1 MANVTKTLAVM
12 EDLAIGKDKVY
23 QSRGVGQKVDLHYVV
38 DSTEQLKALDSSKYH
53 KARIYSDNSF
63 ADFTYVT
70 DPTSGIKASNAVGSW
85 ALSSLM
91 HTDALS
97 EQDKTYKG
105 LFADGFT
112 YELSNDVGVDADGNS
127 WIYVGDGAPNKVVAT
142 GTVPSVSAGY
152 QQVTFNGASGV
163 ISNDGNNL
171 QYHIDDI
178 NGFTDALL
186 DDAGIAPSGLP
197 DTAVSSQRLEAIK
210 FTAKKATR
218 VFNEVIDGTSRDLQ
232 SRSLDTLNI
241 LDFGGLDDD
250 DGSLT
255 TTNSLT
261 AFADAFAYLNSIGG
275 GKLYLP
281 KTQTGGYFINGDDNT
296 PVTTP
301 IEVVADEGVYLR
313 IIYSGGITNSP
324 FANNNLKYNRE
335 LLKIQQNFGFKNY
348 GGSKVGIRPS
358 ETLPALTQT
367 QGVYSEPRALSGFN
381 FVAVNLADPDGT
393 LTPVSQ
399 TSDSISFDSTGIV
412 AAAIKATKI
421 GEEVFA
427 LISNPKSGKF
437 LAGVKTLNG
446 HAFYSQDSGTQ
457 AVTLTDN
464 TSGLSD
470 IALGVSYTLMKQQR
484 DLFNNS
490 LMSVRVIS
498 LRKFSVLCNGMVIG
512 TYNTRS
518 NIVGVMFGADKVAG
532 NTSISQFSAVKTNST
547 GGSKPLRIIAL
558 GDSISDNDVQYSP
571 YRFMSSILQTQG
583 QQLAELNN
591 LSVAG
596 ETAGQQLTRL
606 QATGAGYDYCL
617 AQVGVNDIQGAT
629 SYASFVQ
636 TIKDICSHAIANGAI
651 PIIGIPTP
659 YYSLAEANAQGQAG
673 GQNTANN
680 FTGHTYRAL
689 LIRAVGA
696 AGGLVNLQSIKN
708 YGAMTASWLD
718 ATIEGVQVDSIVVDN
733 IHPTPYGA
741 MMIGLGWAESIIGAL
756 HRFNDSEHVL
766 PETVPSS
773 WMRNG
778 FGTVSRPKMK
788 GFELSGTVDYGGGA
802 SPEGNTFMQL
812 PKYLRPINTVLDSGI
827 TLKAGGLPAGVASF
841 YMGTDGNCYGF
852 NLPGTTQS
860 MSINA
865 KFIDEAFV

>member
-1 MANVTKTLAVM
+1 MAIPKVTGYTGVIPDRRTQSAEDFTSAAVTWTDYQASTLVPSTNAAIDGINAAQDEILDSVNNAEESSFIAQAAANYQGPWFSGAQVVKGESWSHNGLMWAANVDGAGEPQENAQWFLLKSEPELSAIKVM
-12 EDLAIGKDKVY
+12 L
-23 QSRGVGQKVDLHYVV
+23 
-38 DSTEQLKALDSSKYH
+38 EQWGYRYA
-53 KARIYSDNSF
+53 
-63 ADFTYVT
+63 
-70 DPTSGIKASNAVGSW
+70 
-85 ALSSLM
+85 
-91 HTDALS
+91 
-97 EQDKTYKG
+97 G
-105 LFADGFT
+105 LFDDGFT
-112 YELSNDVGVDADGNS
+112 YSQVGDAGVDINNDA
-127 WIYVGDGAPNKVVAT
+127 WIYVGTGAPNKAVSA
-142 GTVPSVSAGY
+142 GTVPSVGAGY
-152 QQVTFNGASGV
+152 EQVDFNAASSVIFSGV
-163 ISNDGNNL
+163 N
-171 QYHIDDI
+171 
-178 NGFTDALL
+178 AKR
-186 DDAGIAPSGLP
+186 
-197 DTAVSSQRLEAIK
+197 TA
-210 FTAKKATR
+210 
-218 VFNEVIDGTSRDLQ
+218 Q
-232 SRSLDTLNI
+232 SKMSDQLSI

-250 DGSLT
+250 DGSLAS
-255 TTNSLT
+255 TNNKD
-261 AFADAFAYLNSIGG
+261 AFAAYFAYLNSIGG

-427 LISNPKSGKF
+427 LISNPLGGDF

-446 HAFYSQDSGTQ
+446 HAFYKQNSSTQ
-457 AVTLTDN
+457 AVTLNDIT
-464 TSGLSD
+464 TGSSD
-470 IALGVSYTLMKQQR
+470 ITQDVSYALMNQQR
-484 DLFNNS
+484 DLFNSS

-498 LRKFSVLCNGMVIG
+498 LRKFSVLCNGLVVG

-518 NIVGVMFGADKVAG
+518 NIVGVMFGTDNVSG
-532 NTSISQFSAVKTNST
+532 TTSVSQFSAVKTNST

-571 YRFMSSILQTQG
+571 YRFMSSILQSQG

-617 AQVGVNDIQGAT
+617 AQVGVNDIQAQT
-629 SYASFVQ
+629 NFSTFIQ
-636 TIKDICSHAIANGAI
+636 TIKDICSHAISKGAV
-651 PIIGIPTP
+651 PIVGIPTP
-659 YYSLAEANAQGQAG
+659 YYSRAEANSQGQTG
-673 GQNTANN
+673 GQDTLNN
-680 FTGHTYRAL
+680 ELGYTYRAL
-689 LIRAVGA
+689 LIRAVGD
-696 AGGLVNLQSIKN
+696 AGGLVSLQSIKN
-708 YGAMTASWLD
+708 YGALTASWLD
-718 ATIEGVQVDSIVVDN
+718 AVVEGVQVDSIVVDN

-741 MMIGLGWAESIIGAL
+741 MMLGLGWAESVLGAL
-756 HRFNDSEHVL
+756 HRFDDSSHVL
-766 PETVPSS
+766 PETVPAS
-773 WMRNG
+773 WMLNG
-778 FGTVSRPKMK
+778 FGAVTRPKLK
-788 GFELSGTVDYGGGA
+788 GFELSGTVDFGGGS
-802 SPEGNTFMQL
+802 SPEGNPFMQL
-812 PKYLRPINTVLDSGI
+812 PKYLNPINVL
-827 TLKAGGLPAGVASF
+827 LKSCVALASGGLPVGVASL
-841 YMGTDGNCYGF
+841 YVGTDGNCYGF
-852 NLPGTTQS
+852 NIPASTQS
-860 MSINA
+860 MSTKIN
-865 KFIDEAFV
+865 FSDDAFV